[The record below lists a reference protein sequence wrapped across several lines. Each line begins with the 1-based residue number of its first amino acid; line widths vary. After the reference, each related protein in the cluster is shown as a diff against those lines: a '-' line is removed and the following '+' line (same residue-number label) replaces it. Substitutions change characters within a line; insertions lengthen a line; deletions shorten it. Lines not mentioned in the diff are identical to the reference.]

1 MNYLQLAQF
10 IMKDMPSNLRKKE
23 VVGFI
28 PWGFEEVGGLDGKL
42 SKVSVEYRMKDGKSL
57 EPIVVMEFQ

>member
-1 MNYLQLAQF
+1 ME
-10 IMKDMPSNLRKKE
+10 DMPSNLRKKE

>member
-10 IMKDMPSNLRKKE
+10 IMKEMPTDLMKKE

-28 PWGFEEVGGLDGKL
+28 PWGPEEVGGLDGKL
-42 SKVSVEYRMKDGKSL
+42 NKVSVQYHMKDGKSL
-57 EPIVVMEFQ
+57 EPVVVMEF